1 MRFGIL
7 LQGRI
12 TSWTPSIIE
21 EYKKH
26 FPDSQI
32 LVSTWNDEN
41 TEGIECEIVKTDSP
55 ELAGPSKS
63 SVNFQII
70 GTNAGLKKMD
80 SDVIMK
86 CRTDQ
91 FIHNKEVFQIFN
103 SGCSKNKIM
112 ISNFTTFTNVDYWAS
127 DLCQIGYRDTLLDF
141 WRSIKLF
148 DGSWNPIPEIYFTAN
163 YIIKG
168 KKYLRPWPEIIKEY
182 FYVKDYNND
191 FQIEW
196 KTMTPEWNIKRFFDL
211 FYNKCCLPDE

>member
-41 TEGIECEIVKTDSP
+41 TEGIECEIVNTDSP
-55 ELAGPSKS
+55 ELAGRSKS
-63 SVNFQII
+63 NVIFQII

-91 FIHNKEVFQIFN
+91 FIHNPKIFQIFQDN
-103 SGCSKNKIM
+103 AYPEKIL
-112 ISNFTTFTNVDYWAS
+112 VPD
-127 DLCQIGYRDTLLDF
+127 IGTY
-141 WRSIKLF
+141 
-148 DGSWNPIPEIYFTAN
+148 
-163 YIIKG
+163 
-168 KKYLRPWPEIIKEY
+168 EIIKYRTSDFCQLATKVLLENFWSNIPLYDGSKYEEAGVYLTKNYILNIKKDTSPWKSIVRKY
-182 FYVKDYNND
+182 FCVKSFFDD

-196 KTMTPEWNIKRFFDL
+196 EKLNTSDIYQRTLFDAYPKRLIPE
-211 FYNKCCLPDE
+211 